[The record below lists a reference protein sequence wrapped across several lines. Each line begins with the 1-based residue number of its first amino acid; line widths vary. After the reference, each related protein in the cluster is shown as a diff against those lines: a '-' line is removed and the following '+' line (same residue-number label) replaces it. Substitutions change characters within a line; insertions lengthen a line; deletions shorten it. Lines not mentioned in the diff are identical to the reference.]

1 MVDLHGKDK
10 GNISLPKKLQSYD
23 DEDEKNLPTII
34 NTQRT
39 FYSIKIADIE
49 NRINRLDE
57 RNDEL
62 LDEIETTNER
72 SAAADAETA
81 EEIAN
86 LNKSLSAQN
95 NSIKSLK
102 ENIGVVE
109 NDRTENRKLHEKKIE
124 LFVQQYKKTK
134 VELISRIKVLSNFK
148 NFLFLLILFSIHSST
163 SQDKIVFI
171 DARINV
177 LEDFKK
183 IQHALEEKLEANQ
196 VQMIENERKI
206 KEAMKIIN
214 RKKEFDKEMLKNEMY
229 DCLLDLATQFQR
241 EVNKYINLPNQRL
254 MRENIMLKNEL
265 LQISTRI
272 SSIMDVNI
280 ILKNA
285 VIDHKKKM
293 NVQTE
298 LMKGNI
304 VTAKVQNEM
313 LKRLRKKFYNTKGY
327 FSFINVPDPAVE
339 QKYLM
344 LIEKARQEENDINFQ
359 LSSLKTLLHKERTKI
374 SVTKYI
380 LKKLECK
387 IKALLKTIYDLKY
400 NAICLLKHPPS
411 RKDLVTLSCIELFLF
426 LRDLIIKGQSK
437 FRSHIITKSFETIPR
452 ELESV
457 SNIKEI
463 AEDLDFEMT
472 VDFIE
477 KELSKETLD
486 KMKHIEDLEKQMKI
500 SIKSSEKSQE
510 LLIEDTF
517 KHTVDFQIKNQHE
530 LPTDYE
536 FAEESLSDEKSTEE
550 STK

>member
-10 GNISLPKKLQSYD
+10 GNISLPKKLQLYD

-34 NTQRT
+34 NTQQT

-72 SAAADAETA
+72 SAAANAETA

-86 LNKSLSAQN
+86 LNKSLLAQN

-124 LFVQQYKKTK
+124 LFVQKYKKTK
-134 VELISRIKVLSNFK
+134 VELISRIKVLN
-148 NFLFLLILFSIHSST
+148 
-163 SQDKIVFI
+163 
-171 DARINV
+171 ARINV

-272 SSIMDVNI
+272 SSIMDANI

-285 VIDHKKKM
+285 VIDHKQKM
-293 NVQTE
+293 NVQTT
-298 LMKGNI
+298 LMKQNI
-304 VTAKVQNEM
+304 VTAKVQNEV
-313 LKRLRKKFYNTKGY
+313 LKRLRKKFYYTKGY
-327 FSFINVPDPAVE
+327 FSFINVPDSAVE

-344 LIEKARQEENDINFQ
+344 LIEKARQEENDINFR

-374 SVTKYI
+374 NVTKYI
-380 LKKLECK
+380 LKRLECK
-387 IKALLKTIYDLKY
+387 IKALLETIYDLKY
-400 NAICLLKHPPS
+400 NAICLLKHPSS

-426 LRDLIIKGQSK
+426 LRDLVIKGQSK

-463 AEDLDFEMT
+463 AEDLDLEIT
-472 VDFIE
+472 VDFIK
-477 KELSKETLD
+477 KETKEQCTLSKETLD
-486 KMKHIEDLEKQMKI
+486 EMKHIEDLEEQMKV

-510 LLIEDTF
+510 LLTEDTF
-517 KHTVDFQIKNQHE
+517 KHTVDFQIKN
-530 LPTDYE
+530 
-536 FAEESLSDEKSTEE
+536 
-550 STK
+550 

>member
-49 NRINRLDE
+49 NRIN

-374 SVTKYI
+374 SVRQHENIYI
-380 LKKLECK
+380 SLDIERWIFFTMQILNFKENLYCKNGQLEDMN
-387 IKALLKTIYDLKY
+387 T
-400 NAICLLKHPPS
+400 S
-411 RKDLVTLSCIELFLF
+411 M
-426 LRDLIIKGQSK
+426 
-437 FRSHIITKSFETIPR
+437 FETIPR